1 MLHNFVNLGIYK
13 CKRLSPGAV
22 QQLLLDVQ
30 TVKAC
35 VLDLPTLAPESFTVS
50 AAFRRFVE
58 RDLGRVEAMLKVLM
72 ADLPQLAQ
80 QFIAMMNEGTVA
92 ELMKISELK
101 VCIWWCVRVS
111 PRRSHVISRGRV

>member
-1 MLHNFVNLGIYK
+1 MLQNFINLGIYK
-13 CKRLSPGAV
+13 CKRLSPGSV

-35 VLDLPTLAPESFTVS
+35 VLDLPTLAPESYTVS

-58 RDLGRVEAMLKVLM
+58 REMGRVEAMLKVLM
-72 ADLPQLAQ
+72 ADVAHLAQ
-80 QFIAMMNEGTVA
+80 QFVTMMGEGTTA

-101 VCIWWCVRVS
+101 VCL
-111 PRRSHVISRGRV
+111 